1 MSSTSA
7 RSRLVR
13 QVARNRP
20 DKIWLE
26 QGQWH
31 SHVYQK
37 VVPAKKILSG
47 GSRLSQLI
55 AEADAHLVA
64 MRKTVL

>member
-1 MSSTSA
+1 
-7 RSRLVR
+7 
-13 QVARNRP
+13 VARNRP